1 MAINDKYTGR
11 PPVES
16 YVNDP
21 EYGNSTTDR
30 IKSYIGQPIVSNRF
44 FVSFH
49 ALPQGFGQAVLQ
61 SGLQGCSPS
70 ADTLNIMCQAV
81 TLPGKDIDIME
92 HSTFGP
98 DRSMP
103 TGNVFFG
110 DTVSLTF
117 YCDPF
122 FLDRF
127 IIEEWLKMVH
137 SSNIETNSELKGMNT
152 VFRFYEEY
160 AKNCEFSVFV
170 LRKDGTVA
178 MKYTFHEAFPTSYDD
193 MSLDTEQTDTLLKFS
208 VNMNYRYFSVEY
220 PETTDS
226 IALTQPKDSNFSISR
241 LNKGRRVFDAILDS
255 LKVASRFNSKAGD
268 ILNNLSKIDSYITRA
283 GTIGRDINPEFITN
297 KRRGG

>member
-16 YVNDP
+16 YVNAP

-49 ALPQGFGQAVLQ
+49 SLPQGFGQAVLQ
-61 SGLQGCSPS
+61 SGLQGCGPY
-70 ADTLNIMCQAV
+70 ADTLNVMCQAV
-81 TLPGKDIDIME
+81 TLPGKAFDIEE

-103 TGNVFFG
+103 SGRVDFG

-127 IIEEWLKMVH
+127 ILEEWLKMVH

>member
-1 MAINDKYTGR
+1 MAINDKYTGK

-16 YVNDP
+16 YLNDP
-21 EYGNSTTDR
+21 EYGKTTTDR

-49 ALPQGFGQAVLQ
+49 SLPQGFGQALVK
-61 SGLQGCSPS
+61 SGLQGCGPY
-70 ADTLNIMCQAV
+70 ADTLNVMCQAV
-81 TLPGKDIDIME
+81 TLPGKELDIME

-103 TGNVFFG
+103 TGNVLFG

-152 VFRFYEEY
+152 VFRFYDEY

-178 MKYTFHEAFPTSYDD
+178 MKYTFHEAFPTSYDE
-193 MSLDTEQTDTLLKFS
+193 MTLDTEQTDTLLKFS

-226 IALTQPKDSNFSISR
+226 IQLRQPMDSNFSISR
-241 LNKGRRVFDAILDS
+241 LNKGRKVFDAILDS

-268 ILNNLSKIDSYITRA
+268 ILSNLSKIDSYITRA

>member
-49 ALPQGFGQAVLQ
+49 SLPQGFGQAVLQ
-61 SGLQGCSPS
+61 SGLQGCGPY
-70 ADTLNIMCQAV
+70 ADTLNVMCQAV
-81 TLPGKDIDIME
+81 TLPGKAFDIEE

-103 TGNVFFG
+103 SGRVDFG

-127 IIEEWLKMVH
+127 ILEEWLKMVH

-255 LKVASRFNSKAGD
+255 LNVASRFNSKA
-268 ILNNLSKIDSYITRA
+268 
-283 GTIGRDINPEFITN
+283 
-297 KRRGG
+297 

>member
-1 MAINDKYTGR
+1 MAINDKYTGK

-16 YVNDP
+16 YLNDP
-21 EYGNSTTDR
+21 EYGKTTTDR

-49 ALPQGFGQAVLQ
+49 SLPQGFGQALVK
-61 SGLQGCSPS
+61 SGLQGCGPY
-70 ADTLNIMCQAV
+70 ADTLNVMCQAV

-152 VFRFYEEY
+152 VFRFYDEY

-178 MKYTFHEAFPTSYDD
+178 MKYTFHEAFPTSYDE
-193 MSLDTEQTDTLLKFS
+193 MTLDTEQTDTLLKFS

-226 IALTQPKDSNFSISR
+226 IQLTQPMDSNFSISR

>member
-1 MAINDKYTGR
+1 MAINDKYKGK
-11 PPVES
+11 PPVED
-16 YVNDP
+16 YLKDP
-21 EYGNSTTDR
+21 GYGKTTTDR
-30 IKSYIGQPIVSNRF
+30 IKAYIGQPIVSNRF

-49 ALPQGFGQAVLQ
+49 ALPKGFGQAIQQ
-61 SGLQGCSPS
+61 SGLQGCGPY
-70 ADTLNIMCQAV
+70 ADALNIMCQAV
-81 TLPGKDIDIME
+81 TLPGKALDIAE

-103 TGNVFFG
+103 EGRVDFG
-110 DTVSLTF
+110 DTVALTF

-152 VFRFYEEY
+152 IFRFYDEY

-178 MKYTFHEAFPTSYDD
+178 MKYTFHEAYPTSYDP

-220 PETTDS
+220 PETTDR
-226 IALTQPKDSNFSISR
+226 IELTQPKESNFSISR

-268 ILNNLSKIDSYITRA
+268 ILNSLSKVDSYITRA

-297 KRRGG
+297 RRRGR